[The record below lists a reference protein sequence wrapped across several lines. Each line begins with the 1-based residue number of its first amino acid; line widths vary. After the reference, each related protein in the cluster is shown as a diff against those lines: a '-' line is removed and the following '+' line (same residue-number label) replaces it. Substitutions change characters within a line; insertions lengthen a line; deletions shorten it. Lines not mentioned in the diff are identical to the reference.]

1 MTTTLLSLVIIW
13 MAVLPGAL
21 FIWAFEMLAGRW
33 TTGIR
38 GGLLRSVGYS
48 AVFHIIFLPLT
59 YHLRVFYWD
68 RIWAGRYVNPWVWA
82 LIAIYV
88 IVPIIL
94 GLLTGLAVR
103 KTYSFAPKRYRW
115 ANLLVGKPPAPR
127 AWDYLFGQYSLV
139 GWVRLRTKSG
149 LYMGGYYGEGSH
161 VSGYADPQDIYL
173 GRTVEVDQDSGNII
187 RDSEGAPRLLPSGL
201 LIRWDEVEYLEFT
214 PGEFGEGGAGITV
227 ADDKLENLESARDE
241 RDVADV

>member
-68 RIWAGRYVNPWVWA
+68 RIWEGRYVNPWVWA
-82 LIAIYV
+82 YISVYV
-88 IVPIIL
+88 IVPIVL
-94 GLLTGLAVR
+94 GLFTGWSIRQANSIKPTSHL
-103 KTYSFAPKRYRW
+103 W
-115 ANLLVGKPPAPR
+115 ARLLIGTSPAPR
-127 AWDYLFGQYSLV
+127 AWDHLFGRRKLT

-149 LYMGGYYGEGSH
+149 LYIGGYYEESSY
-161 VSGYADPQDIYL
+161 VSGYPDPQDIFL
-173 GRTVEVDQDSGNII
+173 GRIAEIDPDSGKIV
-187 RDSEGAPRLLPSGL
+187 RGSEGEPRLLSSGL

-214 PGEFGEGGAGITV
+214 PSEVDEEVSDFTV
-227 ADDKLENLESARDE
+227 AGSERSNTESKMEGDD
-241 RDVADV
+241 ADV

>member
-59 YHLRVFYWD
+59 YHLRVSYWD
-68 RIWAGRYVNPWVWA
+68 RIWEGRYVNPWVWA

-88 IVPIIL
+88 IVPVVL
-94 GLLTGLAVR
+94 GLLTGWSIRQAD
-103 KTYSFAPKRYRW
+103 S
-115 ANLLVGKPPAPR
+115 GKPKSHLWVRLLIGTSPAPR
-127 AWDYLFGQYSLV
+127 AWDHLFGRRKLT

-149 LYMGGYYGEGSH
+149 SYIGGYYEESSY
-161 VSGYADPQDIYL
+161 VSGYPDPQDLFL
-173 GRTVEVDQDSGNII
+173 GCVAEIDPDSGEIA
-187 RDSEGAPRLLPSGL
+187 RSLDGAPRLLSSGL
-201 LIRWDEVEYLEFT
+201 LIRWNEVEYLEFM
-214 PGEFGEGGAGITV
+214 PDEV
-227 ADDKLENLESARDE
+227 DKELRISPRRAIRINNLESVSDE
-241 RDVADV
+241 RG

>member
-48 AVFHIIFLPLT
+48 AVFHLVFLPLT

-68 RIWAGRYVNPWVWA
+68 RIWEGRYVNPWVWA
-82 LIAIYV
+82 YLSVYV
-88 IVPIIL
+88 LVPIVL
-94 GLLTGLAVR
+94 GLLTGLSVR
-103 KTYSFAPKRYRW
+103 QTYSSAHRRYRW
-115 ANLLVGKPPAPR
+115 ARLLIGKSPAPR
-127 AWDYLFGQYSLV
+127 AWDFLFGQNV
-139 GWVRLRTKSG
+139 IAGWVRFRTKSG
-149 LYMGGYYGEGSH
+149 LYMGGYYGEDSY
-161 VSGYADPQDIYL
+161 VSRYPEPQDIYI
-173 GRTVEVDQDSGNII
+173 GHAVEIDPDSGNIV
-187 RDSEGAPRLLPSGL
+187 RDSEGVPRLLPSGL

-214 PGEFGEGGAGITV
+214 PGEVDEEILDFTV
-227 ADDKLENLESARDE
+227 AGSENSNTESEME
-241 RDVADV
+241 RNDADV

>member
-33 TTGIR
+33 TTSIR

-68 RIWAGRYVNPWVWA
+68 RIWEGRYVNPWVWA

-88 IVPIIL
+88 IVPVVL
-94 GLLTGLAVR
+94 GLLTGWSIRQADSIR
-103 KTYSFAPKRYRW
+103 PKSYLW
-115 ANLLVGKPPAPR
+115 ARLLIGTSPAPR
-127 AWDYLFGQYSLV
+127 AWDHLFGRGQLV
-139 GWVRLRTKSG
+139 GWIRLRTKSG
-149 LYMGGYYGEGSH
+149 LYMGGYYGQGSY
-161 VSGYADPQDIYL
+161 VAGYPNIQDIYL
-173 GRTVEVDQDSGNII
+173 TRAIEVDPYSGAIGI
-187 RDSEGAPRLLPSGL
+187 DSEGNPLVLPSGL

-214 PGEFGEGGAGITV
+214 PIERGN
-227 ADDKLENLESARDE
+227 ENA
-241 RDVADV
+241 